1 MRKFSL
7 LLVALL
13 VVTTGAFAQ
22 VSIEPEIEVDASATW
37 GVNLDE
43 ETHGFSNEANS
54 TLSFVFTEEQTEEFG
69 EGDVYGWIMLEDF
82 KIDFEVDGDA
92 DGSTDPAPHFVVT
105 NGEMSARLMLGPVAY
120 IDILSAPDEVDK
132 ASNFSKIAQNIRTVG
147 ETLTGL
153 NGDLPGDAN
162 VADTTDYA
170 GKTALGFDVPDLMV
184 VELGIFSNGDW
195 DANTGNEYLLS
206 LDADIVA
213 VPNLTINPVAMMR
226 FNEDDAGTEAGPA
239 SVGIGFGYSLP
250 VTADITA
257 APEVGFDYSSLD
269 LDGDA
274 YNRLEVGLGV
284 NLTWAGLGTDEDDQT
299 IFGVEDELTS
309 GVGLG
314 VVYGI
319 HDVGYLVGAE
329 AVDAADFPT
338 ADPEEAVN
346 TLGVKLGLYE
356 DSGDDG
362 LFPVVGGALVLNYNM
377 ISGLEDA
384 FDAGEDT
391 YSDLGLGLE
400 VDADLGVVAPF
411 AGLTFLNTDVADNF
425 DNNES
430 YAYLNLGTDINVVA
444 NTTFTVEYKSGELNA
459 DTAGDDVLYGAGY
472 AASTRETGEIALTT
486 KIEF

>member
-43 ETHGFSNEANS
+43 ETHGFKNEANS
-54 TLSFVFTEEQTEEFG
+54 TLSFVFTEEQNEEFG
-69 EGDVYGWIMLEDF
+69 EGDVYGWILLEEF
-82 KIDFEVDGDA
+82 KIEFEVDGDA
-92 DGSTDPAPHFVVT
+92 DGTTDPAPHFVVT

-147 ETLTGL
+147 DSLAAIG
-153 NGDLPGDAN
+153 GPADAN
-162 VADTTDYA
+162 VADTTAYA

-184 VELGIFSNGDW
+184 LELGIFSNGDW

-239 SVGIGFGYSLP
+239 SVGIGFEYTLP
-250 VTADITA
+250 VTADVTA

-269 LDGDA
+269 VDGDA

-284 NLTWAGLGTDEDDQT
+284 NLTWAGLGTDEDDET

-314 VVYGI
+314 FTYGI
-319 HDVGYLVGAE
+319 HDVGYLVGVG
-329 AVDAADFPT
+329 AVAPADFP
-338 ADPEEAVN
+338 APDVEESVN

-356 DSGDDG
+356 DGGDDG
-362 LFPVVGGALVLNYNM
+362 LFPVVGGAVLLNYNA

-384 FDAGEDT
+384 LGVGEDS
-391 YSDLGLGLE
+391 YSELGLGLE
-400 VDADLGVVAPF
+400 VDADLDVVSPF
-411 AGLTFLNTDVADNF
+411 AGLTFLITDIADNF
-425 DNNES
+425 DSNES

-459 DTAGDDVLYGAGY
+459 DTAGADVLYGAGY
-472 AASTRETGEIALTT
+472 AASTRESGQVALTT